1 MAMKRA
7 NGTGSVYKLS
17 GHRRRPFIAV
27 LTTGWSDDG
36 KRYRKI
42 IGYFKSAKEGWDA
55 LTMYGLNPAKYDTR
69 TITFGDIWD
78 IVVKENERRGLPLSK
93 QRAIMIKHCYPLF
106 KTPVQNIK
114 TA

>member
-1 MAMKRA
+1 
-7 NGTGSVYKLS
+7 
-17 GHRRRPFIAV
+17 
-27 LTTGWSDDG
+27 
-36 KRYRKI
+36 YRKI